1 MEKAQVHLY
10 HFSRGCV
17 LAIKGLYVLMEGLNN
32 RAIENY
38 FVIVKDTGT
47 ELCLQDLSL
56 PCYCTAAT
64 ALHSLL
70 PSAELTQDAELNT
83 QGKITDELPLVCM
96 EINV

>member
-1 MEKAQVHLY
+1 MSLLKGLCAGHQGSLFIDGRAAQV
-10 HFSRGCV
+10 G
-17 LAIKGLYVLMEGLNN
+17 K
-32 RAIENY
+32 NY

-47 ELCLQDLSL
+47 ELCLQELSL

-70 PSAELTQDAELNT
+70 PSAEPTQDAELNT

-96 EINV
+96 KINV